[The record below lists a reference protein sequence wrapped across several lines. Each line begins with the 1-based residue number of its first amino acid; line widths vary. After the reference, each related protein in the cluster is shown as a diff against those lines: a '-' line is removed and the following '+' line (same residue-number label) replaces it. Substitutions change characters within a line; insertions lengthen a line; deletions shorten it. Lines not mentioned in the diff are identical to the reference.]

1 MPECIKLEHI
11 GTVAIVLERINIKIA
26 IKLKTMAIELM
37 VMHIEKLKSVFSKGF
52 EDIIFD

>member
-1 MPECIKLEHI
+1 MPECIELERT

-37 VMHIEKLKSVFSKGF
+37 VMHIEKLKSMFSKGF
-52 EDIIFD
+52 KDIIFD

>member
-1 MPECIKLEHI
+1 MPECIELERT

-37 VMHIEKLKSVFSKGF
+37 VMHIEKLKSMFLKGF
-52 EDIIFD
+52 KDIIFD